1 MFSLFYWNSWCF
13 LWRWIF
19 IPTQCVL
26 LLCDLNLL
34 KTTLENKSIE
44 NRRIF
49 FFLLF
54 LKFLFIYCVLRSP
67 VVLNEEGN
75 RANSTQFSHHSSMN
89 FGQQFYKNK
98 KRERNH
104 WNLSMNVFGINFL
117 RKIFMF
123 RTWSTQRDTYSKFHK
138 KKIKIVSLRRIPI
151 NLVQVRV
158 FFFFFVAAKE
168 SD

>member
-1 MFSLFYWNSWCF
+1 MCVFTLLLKQLVLFVKMN
-13 LWRWIF
+13 IF

-26 LLCDLNLL
+26 LLCDWNLL
-34 KTTLENKSIE
+34 NTTLENKSIE

-89 FGQQFYKNK
+89 FGQLFYKNK

-138 KKIKIVSLRRIPI
+138 KK
-151 NLVQVRV
+151 
-158 FFFFFVAAKE
+158 
-168 SD
+168 